1 MLLTIQEFC
10 NEIIKINVID
20 STSTN
25 ILSNVRKN
33 PDHKTGYYIRHTV
46 LLVVIL
52 QFITAIFC
60 YDCLNH
66 RSNDKR
72 LEALKI

>member
-10 NEIIKINVID
+10 NEIIKMNVID

-33 PDHKTGYYIRHTV
+33 SDYKTGYYILHRV

-52 QFITAIFC
+52 QFITAIIC
-60 YDCLNH
+60 YDYLNNYIKN
-66 RSNDKR
+66 RTCY
-72 LEALKI
+72 